1 MTELVLESALCFI
14 HSYERKASFTKKGHG
29 RIFKLPVPQNMTLF
43 GNWEITSVI
52 LLDWII
58 LDCKLWSYWTRVPPT
73 QYNRCPQKKGKFGHR
88 DRHTHRD
95 ADREGSVEPQ
105 EGYH

>member
-1 MTELVLESALCFI
+1 
-14 HSYERKASFTKKGHG
+14 
-29 RIFKLPVPQNMTLF
+29 MTLF

-73 QYNRCPQKKGKFGHR
+73 QYNRCPHKK
-88 DRHTHRD
+88 TETQ
-95 ADREGSVEPQ
+95 EGSYLEAEARAALRQLQDRRTWLLAGHWPSFSRAGKGQGRTSCPFRWSVVPLAF
-105 EGYH
+105 